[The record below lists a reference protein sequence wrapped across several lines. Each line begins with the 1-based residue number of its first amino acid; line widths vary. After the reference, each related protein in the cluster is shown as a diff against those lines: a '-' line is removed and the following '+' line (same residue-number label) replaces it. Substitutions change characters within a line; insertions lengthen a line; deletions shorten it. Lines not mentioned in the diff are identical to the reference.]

1 MTTESK
7 QVIRPTGGYTL
18 LGAALS
24 ALFAGLVVV
33 AIGSLAQG
41 RPAAYGALAG
51 TALCV
56 AVFAFGAFVVNV
68 VAGLMPAAALLI
80 ALLTYTM
87 QVAVM
92 ALAFFALTRS
102 GVLDQTLDRAWL
114 AAAVISATL
123 SWLIAQIWLST
134 RARILAY
141 DLPGGQP
148 EAGAR

>member
-1 MTTESK
+1 M
-7 QVIRPTGGYTL
+7 RPN
-18 LGAALS
+18 LS
-24 ALFAGLVVV
+24 SV
-33 AIGSLAQG
+33 
-41 RPAAYGALAG
+41 
-51 TALCV
+51 
-56 AVFAFGAFVVNV
+56 VVNV